1 MIFTGSCTQPAVDFM
16 AVSSGIPPHWGALN
30 TMSEE
35 CHCVGKSQRVNM
47 KSQTIPTKKKPLRT
61 FICPSVYGVCSQS
74 SLPEWKHCFPA
85 QQQREH
91 EKPRTEQDLCFLFL
105 SNLVFSNCSLC
116 VHRCRTSRA
125 STQTPLRVNI
135 MKAVRIAALCLSCK
149 MSSLRATAT
158 PTDSWHTP
166 RGVDLCVFVWT
177 CC

>member
-1 MIFTGSCTQPAVDFM
+1 M

-35 CHCVGKSQRVNM
+35 CRCVGKSQRVNM
-47 KSQTIPTKKKPLRT
+47 KSQTIPTNKKKRLRT
-61 FICPSVYGVCSQS
+61 FILPFLFTVCAVKALFLAENIVSQLDTS
-74 SLPEWKHCFPA
+74 ASMRNQGRNKRFP
-85 QQQREH
+85 
-91 EKPRTEQDLCFLFL
+91 FFFFL

-125 STQTPLRVNI
+125 STQTPLHVNV
-135 MKAVRIAALCLSCK
+135 MKAVRIAALRLSCR
-149 MSSLRATAT
+149 MSLLRVTAT

-177 CC
+177 CCWTSKTP